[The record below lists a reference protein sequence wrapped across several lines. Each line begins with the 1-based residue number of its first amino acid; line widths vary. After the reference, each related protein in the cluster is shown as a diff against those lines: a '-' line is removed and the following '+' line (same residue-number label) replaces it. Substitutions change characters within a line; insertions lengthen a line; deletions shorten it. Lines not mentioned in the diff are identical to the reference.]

1 MTDAFSSRP
10 ESWDPDGPPRPPTF
24 VQIRPPAA
32 PGNARRKV
40 GILGIGLAL
49 VIALGWGLYHVID
62 VWEEAPVVL
71 QAAPVMTNAP
81 APQQIFGDLYPEL
94 LRRSVDTASS
104 TPIWSR
110 ESLLDRLSPF
120 DPSIS
125 DRRPSSTP
133 PAETANATQA
143 GSLELSVRL
152 GKGDTIGS
160 ALQKLGFAS
169 DAIADVISA
178 LAPHV
183 RLKRLPTGLG
193 MTVQIRP
200 SGEDGAKPILQ
211 ALTLHPDGRREIK
224 VERDDDGDYAVEL
237 RRPSPVR

>member
-1 MTDAFSSRP
+1 M
-10 ESWDPDGPPRPPTF
+10 
-24 VQIRPPAA
+24 
-32 PGNARRKV
+32 
-40 GILGIGLAL
+40 
-49 VIALGWGLYHVID
+49 ALGWGLYRVTD
-62 VWEEAPVVL
+62 VWEAPVPL
-71 QAAPVMTNAP
+71 QAAPVVTDAP
-81 APQQIFGDLYPEL
+81 VPQQAFEDLYPEL
-94 LRRSVDTASS
+94 VRRSVDTASS

-120 DPSIS
+120 DPSVS
-125 DRRPSSTP
+125 NRSPSSTP
-133 PAETANATQA
+133 PAETANAAQA

-169 DAIADVISA
+169 EAIADVISA

-183 RLKRLPTGLG
+183 RLKRLPAGLG

-200 SGEDGAKPILQ
+200 SAEDGAKPILQ
-211 ALTLHPDGRREIK
+211 ALILHPDGRREIK

-237 RRPSPVR
+237 RRPSPLR

>member
-1 MTDAFSSRP
+1 M
-10 ESWDPDGPPRPPTF
+10 
-24 VQIRPPAA
+24 
-32 PGNARRKV
+32 
-40 GILGIGLAL
+40 
-49 VIALGWGLYHVID
+49 
-62 VWEEAPVVL
+62 
-71 QAAPVMTNAP
+71 
-81 APQQIFGDLYPEL
+81 
-94 LRRSVDTASS
+94 
-104 TPIWSR
+104 
-110 ESLLDRLSPF
+110 LLDRLSPF
-120 DPSIS
+120 DPSVS
-125 DRRPSSTP
+125 DRRLSSTP